1 MVKASL
7 KFVQLD
13 AVNIPGSLFELAV
26 PSREEE
32 FQRMKISVV
41 GVGKV
46 GSTLAFALSQRN
58 FVHEMVLVGRDREVT
73 LGDALDMAHA
83 QSFVEVPTRIV
94 AGTVADT
101 AGSDILV
108 ICASIPSPTVLH
120 NRAALGPGNVRLLR
134 KLLPPLAKL
143 SPKAILVMVS
153 NPVDVLTYYAIQFTG
168 FPARRVLGS
177 GTLIDSARLRHELS
191 LEVGI
196 HSTDLRA
203 YILGEHG
210 GSQFAAMSCAT
221 AGGEAIDDTPKRRK
235 LIAHVVR
242 MGLEIFEKKGHT
254 NYGIAL
260 SVATIVE
267 AIALDT
273 KHTLP
278 VSVAVDGFL
287 GVRDVCL
294 SLPAVVGRGG
304 VERILHPRLN
314 EVEQQAFRASAGAVR
329 RQIGNSRVA

>member
-1 MVKASL
+1 
-7 KFVQLD
+7 
-13 AVNIPGSLFELAV
+13 
-26 PSREEE
+26 
-32 FQRMKISVV
+32 MKISVV

-46 GSTLAFALSQRN
+46 GSTLAFALSERD
-58 FVHEMVLVGRDREVT
+58 FVKELVLVGRNREVT
-73 LGDALDMAHA
+73 LGDALDIAHA
-83 QSFVEVPTRIV
+83 QSFVEVPTRLV
-94 AGTVADT
+94 AGAVADT
-101 AGSDILV
+101 AGSDILA
-108 ICASIPSPTVLH
+108 ICASISTPV
-120 NRAALGPGNVRLLR
+120 NMADRASLGPGNVQLMRE
-134 KLLPPLAKL
+134 LLPPLARL

-153 NPVDVLTYYAIQFTG
+153 NPVDVLTHYAIELTG
-168 FPARRVLGS
+168 FPAHRVLGS

-196 HSTDLRA
+196 HANDLRA

-221 AGGEAIDDTPKRRK
+221 AGGEAIDDTPQRRE

-242 MGLEIFEKKGHT
+242 AGLEIFQKKGHT

-260 SVATIVE
+260 SVTAILE

-287 GVRDVCL
+287 GVKDVCL

-304 VERILHPRLN
+304 IERILHPRLS
-314 EVEQQAFRASAGAVR
+314 EVEAQAFCASAEAVR
-329 RQIGNSRVA
+329 RQIEATRT

>member
-1 MVKASL
+1 
-7 KFVQLD
+7 
-13 AVNIPGSLFELAV
+13 
-26 PSREEE
+26 
-32 FQRMKISVV
+32 MKISVV

-58 FVHEMVLVGRDREVT
+58 CIHELVLVGRSREAT
-73 LGDALDMAHA
+73 LGDALDIAHA
-83 QSFVEVPTRIV
+83 QSFVEVPTRVV

-101 AGSDILV
+101 AGSDIIAV
-108 ICASIPSPTVLH
+108 CASIPTAPSMSD
-120 NRAALGPGNVRLLR
+120 RALLGPGNVKLLR
-134 KLLPPLAKL
+134 EVLPPLVQL
-143 SPKAILVMVS
+143 SPWAILVMVS
-153 NPVDVLTYYAIQFTG
+153 NPVDVLTYYAREFSG
-168 FPARRVLGS
+168 FPAARVLGS

-191 LEVGI
+191 AELRI

-221 AGGEAIDDTPKRRK
+221 AGGEAIDDTPPRRE
-235 LIAHVVR
+235 LIAHVVKA
-242 MGLEIFEKKGHT
+242 GLEIFNHKGHT

-260 SVATIVE
+260 AVTNIIE

-287 GVRDVCL
+287 GVTDVCL
-294 SLPAVVGRGG
+294 SLPAVIGRGG
-304 VERILHPRLN
+304 IERILHPRLN
-314 EVEQQAFRASAGAVR
+314 EAETQAFRASAAKVKQEIAGAR
-329 RQIGNSRVA
+329 SIR

>member
-1 MVKASL
+1 
-7 KFVQLD
+7 
-13 AVNIPGSLFELAV
+13 
-26 PSREEE
+26 
-32 FQRMKISVV
+32 MKISVV

-46 GSTLAFALSQRN
+46 GSTLAFALSHRN
-58 FVHEMVLVGRDREVT
+58 FVHELVLVGRDREVT
-73 LGDALDMAHA
+73 LGHALDIAHA
-83 QSFVEVPTRIV
+83 QSFVEVPTQVV

-101 AGSDILV
+101 AGSDILA
-108 ICASIPSPTVLH
+108 ICASVPTPPTMAE
-120 NRAALGPGNVRLLR
+120 RSALGPGNVRLMR
-134 KLLPPLAKL
+134 ELLPPLAKL
-143 SPKAILVMVS
+143 SPEAILVMVA
-153 NPVDVLTYYAIQFTG
+153 NPVDVLTHYAIELTG

-191 LEVGI
+191 LELGI
-196 HSTDLRA
+196 HANDLRA

-221 AGGEAIDDTPKRRK
+221 AGGETIDDTSKRRE
-235 LIAHVVR
+235 LIAQVTR
-242 MGLEIFEKKGHT
+242 AGLEIFQKKGHT

-260 SVATIVE
+260 SVTAILE
-267 AIALDT
+267 AVALDT

-314 EVEQQAFRASAGAVR
+314 EAETRAFRASADEVR
-329 RQIGNSRVA
+329 RQIEESRLTSESS

>member
-1 MVKASL
+1 MTRCYFGSWLAFGIGVAS
-7 KFVQLD
+7 
-13 AVNIPGSLFELAV
+13 ICH
-26 PSREEE
+26 
-32 FQRMKISVV
+32 MKISVV

-46 GSTLAFALSQRN
+46 GSTLAFALSERN
-58 FVHEMVLVGRDREVT
+58 FVRELVLVGRDREMT
-73 LGDALDMAHA
+73 MGDALDIAHA
-83 QSFVEVPTRIV
+83 QSFVEVPTRVV
-94 AGTVADT
+94 AGAIEDT
-101 AGSDILV
+101 AGSDIIA
-108 ICASIPSPTVLH
+108 ICASIPTPPTMGD
-120 NRAALGPGNVRLLR
+120 RSALGPGNVGLMRE
-134 KLLPPLAKL
+134 LLPPLAKL

-153 NPVDVLTYYAIQFTG
+153 NPVDVLTHYAIKFTG
-168 FPARRVLGS
+168 FPAHRVLGS

-196 HSTDLRA
+196 HANDLRA

-221 AGGEAIDDTPKRRK
+221 AGGEAIDDTPKRRE
-235 LIAHVVR
+235 LIAHVVQA
-242 MGLEIFEKKGHT
+242 GLEIFQKKGHT

-260 SVATIVE
+260 SVTAILE

-287 GVRDVCL
+287 GVSGVCL

-314 EVEQQAFRASAGAVR
+314 EGEANAFRSSATAVK
-329 RQIGNSRVA
+329 RQIEATCLEAKPVSGHV